1 MELTIRI
8 EDLLRGHGTAA
19 SDAARPS
26 GGTRPG
32 PRPVEALYA
41 GILDAALTRNLAALR
56 AYGARMAEETVE
68 PTLDPSR
75 FASSAF
81 E

>member
-8 EDLLRGHGTAA
+8 EGFLRGHRAEA
-19 SDAARPS
+19 PAAARPRAEA
-26 GGTRPG
+26 RPS
-32 PRPVEALYA
+32 PRPLEALYA
-41 GILDAALTRNLAALR
+41 GILDAALTRDLGALR
-56 AYGARMAEETVE
+56 AYGARMAEETTQ
-68 PTLDPSR
+68 PTLDASL

>member
-8 EDLLRGHGTAA
+8 EDLLRGHGAA
-19 SDAARPS
+19 APDQARPR
-26 GGTRPG
+26 GEARPE
-32 PRPVEALYA
+32 PRTPEALYA
-41 GILDAALTRNLAALR
+41 GILDAALSRNLAALR
-56 AYGARMAEETVE
+56 AYGARVGEEAGE
-68 PTLDPSR
+68 RPLDVSA

>member
-8 EDLLRGHGTAA
+8 EDLLRGHDTATA
-19 SDAARPS
+19 DAARPS
-26 GGTRPG
+26 GGKRPG
-32 PRPVEALYA
+32 PRPLEALYA

-56 AYGARMAEETVE
+56 AYGARVGEETGE
-68 PTLDPSR
+68 RPLDVSM